1 MPRFGVIDL
10 DEQWRDLC
18 GVSFIDHGIVLDARA
33 HGETHAV
40 ADIFT
45 QGKGRWAG
53 LVYGGQGRKMRP
65 ILQPGNEVKADWKG
79 RGEDSLGHF
88 TLELTRARAAEA
100 MQDRLSL
107 AGLSA
112 SCALALAVL
121 PEREA
126 HAPSY
131 EAMAVL
137 LDNLDHIELWPALMA
152 RWELGLL
159 AELGFGLTLD
169 RCAATGSREQ
179 LVYVS
184 PRSACAVCAEAGEPY
199 KDKLLPLPAFLR
211 GASVEASLQDA
222 LDALQTTGHFIETR
236 ILHISDKQLPEARLR
251 VIELLRAQLD

>member
-1 MPRFGVIDL
+1 MLWCVLPGRITTNMNFTDT
-10 DEQWRDLC
+10 
-18 GVSFIDHGIVLDARA
+18 GIVLDARA

-40 ADIFT
+40 VDVFT
-45 QGKGRWAG
+45 EQHGRWAG

-65 ILQPGNEVKADWKG
+65 LLQAGNEVTLEWKG
-79 RGEDSLGHF
+79 RGEDTLGHF
-88 TLELTRARAAEA
+88 SLEMAHARAGEA
-100 MQDRLSL
+100 MGERLSL

-112 SCALALAVL
+112 ACALAHAVL

-131 EAMAVL
+131 AAMAVL
-137 LDNLDHIELWPALMA
+137 LATLDEIEVWPALMA

-169 RCAATGSREQ
+169 RCAATGAREN
-179 LVYVS
+179 LIYVS
-184 PRSACAVCAEAGEPY
+184 PRSACAVSAEAGEPY

-211 GASVEASLQDA
+211 GASGEATLAEAIDA
-222 LDALQTTGHFIETR
+222 LTTTGHFIETR

-251 VIELLRAQLD
+251 VVELLTAQA

>member
-1 MPRFGVIDL
+1 MNFT
-10 DEQWRDLC
+10 
-18 GVSFIDHGIVLDARA
+18 DHGIILNARA

-45 QGKGRWAG
+45 REKGRWSG

-65 ILQPGNEVKADWKG
+65 LLQAGNEVQAEWTG

-88 TLELTRARAAEA
+88 SLELSRARAGEA

-112 SCALALAVL
+112 ACALALACL

-126 HAPSY
+126 HAPSF
-131 EAMAVL
+131 EAMSVL
-137 LDNLDHIELWPALMA
+137 LDNLDDIDVWPALMA

-169 RCAATGSREQ
+169 RCAATGVRDN
-179 LVYVS
+179 LIYVS
-184 PRSACAVCAEAGEPY
+184 PRSACAVCEEAGAPY
-199 KDKLLPLPAFLR
+199 KDKMLPLPAFLS
-211 GASVEASLQDA
+211 GESVEANLEEA
-222 LDALQTTGHFIETR
+222 LDALQTTGYFIETR
-236 ILHISDKQLPEARLR
+236 ILHLTNKQLPEARRR
-251 VIELLRAQLD
+251 VVEVITSM